1 MADYTEFST
10 FSLDSPVSL
19 DTTNGILL
27 SDSLN
32 DWRKKTN
39 GIIEKVKNVDITLS
53 AVNTNAAKLNVTTA
67 QQFNGAI
74 TNTVATQTITGST
87 FNLDLG
93 ASNIHVLTLQS
104 TSTMS
109 FTNAASGTGGC
120 YTIIIRNEGN
130 YDIDFPD
137 NVYFSGGDPILT
149 TGTGSGA
156 SAGVDIISGIYDG
169 TNFYAA
175 IQYDIEA
182 STGS

>member
-1 MADYTEFST
+1 MADYTDFST
-10 FSLDSPVSL
+10 FDFDSPISA

-27 SDSLN
+27 SDTLN

-39 GIIEKVKNVDITLS
+39 GIIDKVQDIDETVSSLD
-53 AVNTNAAKLNVTTA
+53 TNAAKLNITTA
-67 QQFNGAI
+67 QNFNGAI
-74 TNTVATQTITGST
+74 TNTVETQTITGAT
-87 FNLDLG
+87 FNLDLS
-93 ASNIHVLTLQS
+93 ASNIHVLTLQN

-130 YDIDFPD
+130 HDIDFPD

-149 TGTGSGA
+149 TGTGSGS